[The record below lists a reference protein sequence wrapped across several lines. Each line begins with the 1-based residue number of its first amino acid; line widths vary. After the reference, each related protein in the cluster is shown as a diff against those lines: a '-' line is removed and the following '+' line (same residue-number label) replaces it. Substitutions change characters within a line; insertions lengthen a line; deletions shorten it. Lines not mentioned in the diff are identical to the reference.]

1 MWLPA
6 KERRLVGEDTS
17 LFEKA
22 KSAGS
27 GTATKR
33 TIIAGGTGLSA
44 AAVIWIYATFA
55 TKGDLERHRQSQT
68 TQWQQISALKVE
80 IGDLKTRIH
89 AYEKLLEYVTMGGIR
104 ARVSTNGN

>member
-6 KERRLVGEDTS
+6 KERRPVGEDTEFS
-17 LFEKA
+17 KKA
-22 KSAGS
+22 RSIWSKMS
-27 GTATKR
+27 TKQAVS
-33 TIIAGGTGLSA
+33 TGWNGLSA
-44 AAVIWIYATFA
+44 AAIVWIYATFA